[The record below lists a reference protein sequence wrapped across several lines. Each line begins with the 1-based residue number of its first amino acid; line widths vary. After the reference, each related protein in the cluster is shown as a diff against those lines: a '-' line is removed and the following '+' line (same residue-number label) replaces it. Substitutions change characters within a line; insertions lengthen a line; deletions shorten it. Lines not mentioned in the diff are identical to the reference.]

1 MAGLFP
7 RKKTEKK
14 ERPPTYRCS
23 GLSISDGSGSV
34 TQEYPPVARSFF
46 GLLLSAFGGRGS
58 RACPTKGNRD
68 SVAEA
73 YHRARATTHVSPTRV
88 SAREGVRDGRGS
100 ARTRGSSGGRHRS
113 RGSFDRGIRNRARA
127 AESLLTGSL
136 TSRDRHGGREGTSHT
151 PRVRPS
157 DRNAVD
163 HTAARRFSRLA
174 RVERVLPARAPPP
187 NDKESPRDKTARGD
201 I

>member
-1 MAGLFP
+1 MACFC
-7 RKKTEKK
+7 R
-14 ERPPTYRCS
+14 
-23 GLSISDGSGSV
+23 
-34 TQEYPPVARSFF
+34 
-46 GLLLSAFGGRGS
+46 LLADAGVVY
-58 RACPTKGNRD
+58 PTKGNRD

-113 RGSFDRGIRNRARA
+113 QGSIDRGIRNRARA

-151 PRVRPS
+151 PPVRPS

-187 NDKESPRDKTARGD
+187 NDKESPRDKTARGYNCGKFD
-201 I
+201 PPLVGSSSHDLDADQTLPPRHPLFRVSRR

>member
-1 MAGLFP
+1 
-7 RKKTEKK
+7 
-14 ERPPTYRCS
+14 
-23 GLSISDGSGSV
+23 
-34 TQEYPPVARSFF
+34 
-46 GLLLSAFGGRGS
+46 LLLSAFGGRGS
-58 RACPTKGNRD
+58 RPCPTKGNRD

-113 RGSFDRGIRNRARA
+113 RGSIDRGIRNRARA

-151 PRVRPS
+151 PPVRPS

-187 NDKESPRDKTARGD
+187 NDKESPRDKTARGYNCGKFD
-201 I
+201 PPLVGSSSHDLDADQTLPPRHPLFRVSRR